1 MEIITRLYLYDGENE
16 ANGYRGTDYSANVL
30 SGHTT
35 TEDLQD
41 IIDVAEITLAG
52 LPFREEFAPKTKF
65 ILEKWV
71 QNDDG
76 TLDMYRS
83 YSYVVGSDYV
93 EQPELADDAYF
104 NHHITFN
111 EASVDAQGR
120 LCDNISVTYRLKDVS
135 LDIVPTY
142 NIMAVAPQSVANTF
156 PSLKDVNEF
165 STFGYSQHGLQI
177 RTKFGFTTEWVFPD
191 WYTVTINGQTAT
203 PASLS
208 SMWTEFL
215 LNQQCDAASGQKEIT
230 LPVPMLKMYS
240 GEQGTDNWNVYYGCI
255 SYKISLRRRSSNSNN
270 AYEEVQSWRIDP
282 SRNDTNEAWSAP
294 STGAISPYEG
304 VIAAYASQ
312 GDQQMFSFAYGY
324 QCLALYQD
332 SYANRTITFTIEQGY
347 SYELRCHI
355 AFNCFS
361 EAPQAT
367 QDAIR
372 AAIQPY
378 WGNESELATT
388 GVPYYSSFQSIT
400 SYIVFVGPIDKH
412 NGPYAVTED
421 YPRNVLTFNAVPF
434 DPTARIAFQSA
445 DIPTAYDLFVKA
457 VIATQSFRKIA
468 GTVVEDTPTPYYI
481 DQNYIDELKST
492 QVIEQFYNQKNLWQ
506 MFLDIGKYIHAIPKI
521 RYGANDRFEVSFKK
535 LGVPTAETDSYGTRI
550 SIYNSRSIE
559 EYVSACSSYVSNM
572 VQLGGIIEE
581 WIAPKTDSDEY
592 TVYNDVAKLF
602 TQKPITEIVDFEV
615 TYVGSGIYDDE
626 GNMIENCLNDRYLN
640 QTRNLA
646 GKGTHG
652 ESPNGYI
659 FEKNV
664 YNLLPIV
671 ANANINKGLAIYYEL
686 GTNTIEGLS
695 YQLPVV
701 NPGDINE
708 QYALKRILAQVY
720 LGSPT
725 YSGVNDILFNQFV
738 FHIKYRTKDTVRQ
751 IQSRPDLRKYL
762 LQSQYDTYPQHNQFN
777 NQQDTLID
785 SQKFGDNVYGTLIRT
800 GNSRYT
806 CSEWVDSPF
815 LLRQTGEL
823 YMNNGKL
830 LYVTR
835 VKNAWFCDH
844 IISEVTLSEN
854 YNELSPIIGIPS
866 EPRFYEIS
874 EQSAI
879 QRDKAFEDFIM
890 LGTRAYS
897 RYNLDSYVRPAGW
910 QFIAD
915 LLFGG
920 ATYPKFAITAFK
932 NDIQKAYGTP
942 EASQFYV
949 EVLHA
954 IGSYSSRNTLTL
966 SWRMVDNFS
975 AGDQIQ
981 ARAKTQDKTVDTAYY
996 PLLPF
1001 QYKDIFGRADM
1012 VDFAIIN
1019 NFNPTPAEIRNLPAN
1034 PLTLSEED
1042 SAGNYLFGSELAQE
1056 WGDNYHGVIALFDNR
1071 EVPYFN
1077 YNLQMITD
1085 SDRFVLSGYLWQQG
1099 KTNLKIALLSSEVNK
1114 ISNETIPDADI
1125 IKSTAADVS
1134 FSVDTNAGEIV
1145 VDIASYLN
1153 GITDFATTDGL
1164 VNSQYAAIAIISDNV
1179 IVVSYATA
1187 QRYFIMARNIAGLSA
1202 KEASENWEIT
1212 VPPKSIFYRQWIGKD
1227 PTSISLNL
1235 ADTVKRNYL
1244 VGEPINTDGV
1254 TVTAYYEDGTSEEVP
1269 LSRCTVL
1276 VPSVTNV
1283 GLFNVNVYY
1292 GSAGASYSIRIVKS
1306 RIVVYLDYISTSV
1319 PAGMDLT
1326 RYFMRTALD
1335 KGAITVYDIYDTPHP
1350 MSYSDLTSGVI
1361 SFTPSKAP
1369 DFPNGPFDVT
1379 FTSTLSPNDRKQ
1391 VTLYGPET
1399 PTSLMG
1405 RLQTSVELRFKLRQ
1419 STAVANIGEITSAQS
1434 EDWDEIVANNTY
1446 PSRSPIEHDIIYYT
1460 IGGTAYAAEY
1470 LNGAWGQR
1478 EITAIPTDWK
1488 PASSRV
1494 NIIFATATT
1503 PTLDVSNSEQ
1513 HYRFVYSHF
1522 QKGAAANNNENF
1534 EFNEGLRPLQ
1544 RQDTETV
1551 FDMYYDIDTE
1561 NDTPRYLYIQMYID
1575 PAIADRTIQDADYAS
1590 ASIKGY
1596 NASGTQIFDI
1606 HSVQPAFGVYGPFLI
1621 WDNTT
1626 AGNLSY
1632 IEIDTPTNYPS

>member
-71 QNDDG
+71 QNEDG

-93 EQPELADDAYF
+93 EQPELADDTYF

-135 LDIVPTY
+135 LDIAPTY
-142 NIMAVAPQSVANTF
+142 NITAIASQSTANTF

-165 STFGYSQHGLQI
+165 STFGHSQHGLQI

-240 GEQGTDNWNVYYGCI
+240 GKQGTDNWNVYYGCI

-282 SRNDTNEAWSAP
+282 SRNDTNEAWRAP
-294 STGAISPYEG
+294 STGSISPYEG
-304 VIAAYASQ
+304 VIAAYASH
-312 GDQQMFSFAYGY
+312 GDPLFSFTYRY

-367 QDAIR
+367 QDAIC
-372 AAIQPY
+372 AALVPV
-378 WGNESELATT
+378 WGNASEILAY

-400 SYIVFVGPIDKH
+400 GYIVFVGPVDYH
-412 NGPYAVTED
+412 NGPFAVTED
-421 YPRNVLTFNAVPF
+421 YPRNVLTFNAVQS
-434 DPTARIAFQSA
+434 DPTACIAFQSA

-521 RYGANDRFEVSFKK
+521 RYGADDRFEVSFKK
-535 LGVPTAETDSYGTRI
+535 LGVPTAETDSYGTPI

-664 YNLLPIV
+664 YKLLPII

-720 LGSPT
+720 LGTPT
-725 YSGVNDILFNQFV
+725 HSSVNDILFNQFV

-777 NQQDTLID
+777 NQQETLID

-823 YMNNGKL
+823 YTNNGKL

-879 QRDKAFEDFIM
+879 QRGKAFEDFIM

-1099 KTNLKIALLSSEVNK
+1099 KTRLKIALLSSEVNK
-1114 ISNETIPDADI
+1114 ISNETIPDANI
-1125 IKSTAADVS
+1125 IKSTAADVP

-1145 VDIASYLN
+1145 VDIASYLS
-1153 GITDFATTDGL
+1153 GITDFATADGL
-1164 VNSQYAAIAIISDNV
+1164 VNSQYAAIAIISDDT
-1179 IVVSYATA
+1179 IGVSYATA

-1202 KEASENWEIT
+1202 EEASENWEIT
-1212 VPPKSIFYRQWIGKD
+1212 VPPKSIYYRQWIGKD

-1283 GLFNVNVYY
+1283 GIATVSIYY
-1292 GSAGASYSIRIVKS
+1292 GSALAQYNIRIMRS
-1306 RIVVYLDYISTSV
+1306 RIVIQMDYVNPNIA
-1319 PAGMDLT
+1319 PNANLQNN
-1326 RYFMRTALD
+1326 FTAIID
-1335 KGAITVYDIYDTPHP
+1335 KTPLMVYDIYDTPHP
-1350 MSYSDLTSGVI
+1350 ITSQSFANGEFTLTPTI
-1361 SFTPSKAP
+1361 AP
-1369 DFPNGPFDVT
+1369 TEQGLFDVSV
-1379 FTSTLSPNDRKQ
+1379 TSSFSPNDTNHLGMYSGGGASPRTIK
-1391 VTLYGPET
+1391 VTFV
-1399 PTSLMG
+1399 G
-1405 RLQTSVELRFKLRQ
+1405 RT

-1434 EDWDEIVANNTY
+1434 EDWDKIVANNTY

-1470 LNGAWGQR
+1470 LNGAWEQS

-1494 NIIFATATT
+1494 NIGLRNYGGLTVTLFAYSRDGTDANTA
-1503 PTLDVSNSEQ
+1503 Q
-1513 HYRFVYSHF
+1513 YS
-1522 QKGAAANNNENF
+1522 GTYALNA
-1534 EFNEGLRPLQ
+1534 GTRPLQ
-1544 RQDTETV
+1544 RYSESGLSWNVSVSNNHMEIAAHPAASTQGIYDAMGATV
-1551 FDMYYDIDTE
+1551 SFYD
-1561 NDTPRYLYIQMYID
+1561 
-1575 PAIADRTIQDADYAS
+1575 
-1590 ASIKGY
+1590 
-1596 NASGTQIFDI
+1596 ASGTLLSTRTGITGRIPSSAAEIRIDI
-1606 HSVQPAFGVYGPFLI
+1606 
-1621 WDNTT
+1621 
-1626 AGNLSY
+1626 
-1632 IEIDTPTNYPS
+1632 PTNYPS